1 MEKQTEVVQN
11 DAAKDRSPGN
21 RHSENGSAENRSAEN
36 AFAGNRSSAGRK
48 QEILGILLAAP
59 ASGSGK
65 TAVSCALMAAF
76 QKKGF
81 AVKAC
86 KCGPDYIDPM
96 FHREVLGVDSENL
109 DLFFTDEDMLEKIYA
124 RHGEGA
130 DLVITEGVMGYY
142 DGMSLDSAKASSYH
156 VARTLNLPVI
166 LVVPGRGAALSLA
179 AVIKGMAEYRRD
191 SGIQGILLNQISAG
205 LYPRLK
211 EILERELKSMAH
223 PISVLGYIPR
233 DPAFCF
239 ESRHLGLVTPEETD
253 GLKEQIRKAGDILS
267 ETVDL
272 EQILQ
277 IAGSAVMQEHTDR
290 CGCDSPDSRKHPED
304 GPCIAVARDRAFCF
318 YYKDNLELL
327 KELGCRLVFFS
338 PLSDRRLP
346 EADGIILGGGYP
358 ELYAEELSSNR
369 SMSDS
374 IRRAIEK
381 GVPCLAECGGFL
393 YLHET
398 LQDEKGRDW
407 PMTGIVRGKAFPKGR
422 LSRFGYVEIGRNH
435 DAGQSTAADSWLTA
449 EDKIRGHEFHYWD
462 STDNGSSCTAVKPD
476 GKRSWNCIHAEK
488 NLFAGF
494 PHLYLPS
501 CREFAER
508 FVGKCRNY
516 QKTSVKRDGPL

>member
-1 MEKQTEVVQN
+1 MEKQKEVVPN
-11 DAAKDRSPGN
+11 DIAKGRSPES
-21 RHSENGSAENRSAEN
+21 RYSENRSAEN
-36 AFAGNRSSAGRK
+36 ALAGNRSSAGRK
-48 QEILGILLAAP
+48 QGVPGILLAAP

-65 TAVSCALMAAF
+65 TAVSCALMGAF
-76 QKKGF
+76 QKNGL

-109 DLFFTDEDMLEKIYA
+109 DLFFSDEDILEKIYA

-142 DGMSLDSAKASSYH
+142 DGMSLGSAKASSYH
-156 VARTLNLPVI
+156 VARTLKLPVI
-166 LVVPGRGAALSLA
+166 LVVSGRGAALSLA

-191 SGIQGILLNQISAG
+191 SGIQGILLNQVSAG

-211 EILERELKSMAH
+211 EMLERELKSSGH
-223 PISVLGYIPR
+223 PIPVLGYIPR

-277 IAGSAVMQEHTDR
+277 IAGSAVMREQTDR

-338 PLSDRRLP
+338 PLSDRQLP
-346 EADGIILGGGYP
+346 EADGFILGGGYP
-358 ELYAEELSSNR
+358 ELYAGELSSNR

-374 IRRAIEK
+374 ICRAIEK
-381 GVPCLAECGGFL
+381 GIPCLAECGGFL

-398 LQDEKGRDW
+398 LQDEDGREW
-407 PMTGIVRGKAFPKGR
+407 PMAGSIRGKAFPTGR
-422 LSRFGYVEIGRNH
+422 LSRFGYVEISRNH
-435 DAGQSTAADSWLTA
+435 GGGPDTEADSWLMPG
-449 EDKIRGHEFHYWD
+449 EKIRGHEFHYWD
-462 STDNGSSCTAVKPD
+462 STDNGSSCTAAKPD

-501 CREFAER
+501 CRKFAER
-508 FVGKCRNY
+508 FVEKCRNY
-516 QKTSVKRDGPL
+516 QKTSAKGDGPLCLE

>member
-1 MEKQTEVVQN
+1 MEEQTEVVQN
-11 DAAKDRSPGN
+11 NTAKDRSPES
-21 RHSENGSAENRSAEN
+21 RCSENGPAENRSVEN

-48 QEILGILLAAP
+48 QDVHVPGILLAAP

-65 TAVSCALMAAF
+65 TAVSCGLMAAF
-76 QKKGF
+76 QKKGL

-109 DLFFTDEDMLEKIYA
+109 DLFFSDEDTLEKMYA
-124 RHGEGA
+124 CHGEGA

-156 VARTLNLPVI
+156 VARTLKLPVL
-166 LVVPGRGAALSLA
+166 LVVSGRGAALSLV

-191 SGIQGILLNQISAG
+191 SGIQGILLNQVSAG

-211 EILERELKSMAH
+211 EMLERELKSMGH
-223 PISVLGYIPR
+223 PIPVLGYIPR

-277 IAGSAVMQEHTDR
+277 IAGSAVMREQTDR

-338 PLSDRRLP
+338 PLSDRQLP
-346 EADGIILGGGYP
+346 EADGRNCMPG
-358 ELYAEELSSNR
+358 S
-369 SMSDS
+369 
-374 IRRAIEK
+374 
-381 GVPCLAECGGFL
+381 CLL
-393 YLHET
+393 
-398 LQDEKGRDW
+398 
-407 PMTGIVRGKAFPKGR
+407 
-422 LSRFGYVEIGRNH
+422 
-435 DAGQSTAADSWLTA
+435 TAA
-449 EDKIRGHEFHYWD
+449 
-462 STDNGSSCTAVKPD
+462 
-476 GKRSWNCIHAEK
+476 
-488 NLFAGF
+488 
-494 PHLYLPS
+494 
-501 CREFAER
+501 
-508 FVGKCRNY
+508 
-516 QKTSVKRDGPL
+516 